1 MLTSFD
7 PGVWLRM
14 DPYVEGRYSSL
25 EVSLRDVDR
34 FNIILSEK
42 ITRTVP
48 SIEP

>member
-25 EVSLRDVDR
+25 EVSLRDKV
-34 FNIILSEK
+34 
-42 ITRTVP
+42 TVKYKALRVP
-48 SIEP
+48 